1 MTPDSYLESPEMTET
16 TRKRWYRIDDFKRL
30 ALVLGIVIVSVL
42 VVFFIVQRPI
52 MVEVAYPE
60 QDVPVT
66 VFGLGTV
73 EARVLSKVSFEVG
86 ATLIELNAD
95 HGDHVDKGE
104 VLARLHDAEQ
114 AARVVKAQAGITHTN
129 ASLNMARALVEKAR
143 AVLAQRKQT
152 NQRQQRL
159 LSRNTVSKEAAEDAQ
174 LQEDVAAA
182 ELLVALSEVKVITA
196 KVNEAEAQL
205 QYEKALLDHH
215 TLRAPYD
222 ALVVKRHHE
231 LGNVINAGEP
241 LFTLVDTATVWALAY
256 VDESRAG
263 HMRVGQTA
271 EVHLRSLPRI
281 VFPGHVVRID
291 IESDRVN
298 EERRVYIECDQC
310 PQPFHLGE
318 QAEVFIT
325 TMTIEEATLIPE
337 TAVVEF
343 NGNGGTIWVVKD
355 KRLQLVSV
363 EFGARTL
370 DGRLEISK
378 GLATDESPVTKLQ
391 DGFRQGRRVRLSS

>member
-1 MTPDSYLESPEMTET
+1 MKNPELKVAI
-16 TRKRWYRIDDFKRL
+16 RKRWYRIGIVKRL
-30 ALVLGIVIVSVL
+30 AFVLGIAIVAIF
-42 VVFFIVQRPI
+42 VVFVAGQRPLT
-52 MVEVAYPE
+52 VQVAYP
-60 QDVPVT
+60 QSKVPVT

-86 ATLIELNAD
+86 ATLVELNAD
-95 HGDHVDKGE
+95 HGDLVVKGA

-114 AARVVKAQAGITHTN
+114 AARVAKAQAVLAN
-129 ASLNMARALVEKAR
+129 AKASLNMTSALAEKAR
-143 AVLAQRKQT
+143 VVVAQRKQT

-159 LSRNTVSKEAAEDAQ
+159 LIRNTVSKEAAEDTQ

-182 ELLVALSEVKVITA
+182 ELLVALSELEVARAKVI
-196 KVNEAEAQL
+196 EADAQL
-205 QYEKALLDHH
+205 QYEKVLLDHH
-215 TLRAPYD
+215 TLHAPYD
-222 ALVVKRHHE
+222 ALVIKRHHE
-231 LGNVINAGEP
+231 LGDVVNAGES

-263 HMRVGQTA
+263 HIRLGQAA
-271 EVHLRSLPRI
+271 EVHLRSLPQT
-281 VFPGHVVRID
+281 VFSGHVVRID

-310 PQPFHLGE
+310 PQAFHLGE

-325 TMTIEEATLIPE
+325 MMTLEEATLIPE
-337 TAVVEF
+337 TAVLEF
-343 NGNGGTIWVVKD
+343 DGNSGKIWVVKD
-355 KRLQLVSV
+355 ERLQLVSV

-378 GLATDESPVTKLQ
+378 GLAEGEFPITKLR
-391 DGFRQGRRVRLSS
+391 DGFKQGRRVRMPS